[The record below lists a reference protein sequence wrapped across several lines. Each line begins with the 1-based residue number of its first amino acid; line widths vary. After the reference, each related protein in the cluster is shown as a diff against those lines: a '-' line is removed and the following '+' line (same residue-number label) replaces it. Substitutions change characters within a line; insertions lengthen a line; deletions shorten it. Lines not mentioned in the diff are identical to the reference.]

1 MNKLIER
8 FFSKDV
14 FIFLFIFLSLMIAFG
29 PAYLVDYFRHDDFAS
44 ACWDRISIITHHLF
58 DQAVYNEVRP
68 YTMIF
73 MYYSELFTE
82 YLSGA
87 KYVKIATIAVFSF
100 SSLLLFKWLRI
111 FNINKLWALFLAIIL
126 FTLPP
131 MQIMASTYHY
141 FFMAVPVLL
150 SSIIVFIVWDIQN
163 KNYHNIGRVLKF
175 ILFLQLITFLTFYNK
190 FMYVAIFV
198 SMIALF
204 LYYRCK
210 DNDFEKRAKRFLYFS
225 AFIIY
230 LIAITAYPPSAMF
243 VWFLLTIPLLAI
255 FKSDNPKK
263 IINFSIKVFVLSILT
278 MVVYFVLG
286 KLLAFGLDI
295 DMNTGRGLS
304 LTGDISKL
312 FLHTLDAV
320 RIASNLWDI
329 SEMFSLF
336 NNDLLSEIQDSVF
349 NDFDKLVFIFSTFIL
364 ALLIVRKSI
373 NKRYNVL
380 VFISV
385 LILACLA
392 ISPSVVSHNSDTMFR
407 YTIALTPLIGYVFFW
422 SLSIIFSH
430 NNKYYR
436 YFLTTV
442 LGTFFVGIIFAT
454 NYNIYKTVVE
464 PNQHEMNYM
473 SSILDREVIPK
484 IKNKEKVL
492 IHVVTGEMYYTKIH
506 YSRDEFGAGLNYF
519 RWPINFAMV
528 MLLKDR
534 GIKTT
539 SSCNPTIWDGEYV
552 KYENN
557 WGTLE
562 IFSDTK
568 SQKANAPKEDY
579 ILMDIKNDL
588 GVLE

>member
-8 FFSKDV
+8 FFRKDI
-14 FIFLFIFLSLMIAFG
+14 FIFSFIFLSLMIAFG

-44 ACWDRISIITHHLF
+44 ACWDRISIRSHNLF
-58 DQAVYNEVRP
+58 ENAVYNEVRP

-131 MQIMASTYHY
+131 MQIMGSTHHY

-243 VWFLLTIPLLAI
+243 VWFLLTISLLAI

-286 KLLAFGLDI
+286 KLFAFVLDI
-295 DMNTGRGLS
+295 DMNTWRGLS

-329 SEMFSLF
+329 TENLKQF
-336 NNDLLSEIQDSVF
+336 NGGMF

-392 ISPSVVSHNSDTMFR
+392 ISPSVVSNNSDTMFR

-492 IHVVTGEMYYTKIH
+492 IHVVTGEMYYTKIR
-506 YSRDEFGAGLNYF
+506 YSRDEFGKGLSDAV
-519 RWPINFAMV
+519 WTVNFAMV

-579 ILMDIKNDL
+579 ILINMREL
-588 GVLE
+588 VLIHELQLR